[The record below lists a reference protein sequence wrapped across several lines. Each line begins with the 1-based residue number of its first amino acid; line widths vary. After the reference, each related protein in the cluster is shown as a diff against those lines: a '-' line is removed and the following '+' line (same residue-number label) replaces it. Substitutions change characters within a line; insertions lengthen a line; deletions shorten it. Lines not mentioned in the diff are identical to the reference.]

1 MGKFRLATIFV
12 IRRGLNPCHLG
23 EGNEKPSVTAG
34 SSSTL
39 LLGSGAF
46 VHLGESGLT
55 KVLPWEIYRVNG
67 ICEDK
72 PITLHC
78 Y

>member
-1 MGKFRLATIFV
+1 M
-12 IRRGLNPCHLG
+12 
-23 EGNEKPSVTAG
+23 TAG
-34 SSSTL
+34 SSSTP

-46 VHLGESGLT
+46 VHVGESELT

-72 PITLHC
+72 PIALHC